1 MRGMARSIAL
11 SLTPLIASAPAQQ
24 APVLR
29 QVNPG

>member
-1 MRGMARSIAL
+1 MARSIAIP
-11 SLTPLIASAPAQQ
+11 LTPLITSAPAQQ